1 MRETQAQESDRMAE
15 AALDVACPLSESQ
28 QTRNL
33 LIYGANVSLIFL
45 GAPVLYVGI
54 GQGALCQRLQA
65 SETVANLPATM
76 YFWMTPLPIFV
87 AWYFCYARLVKPVLV
102 TTFLTVAA
110 GGAAVA
116 AALLLTRSTDIIIAL
131 VVIHSGM
138 LGCALGVIA
147 NFQWEVLGKG
157 VTPSR
162 RGQALALAF
171 GAGPILAFASSLGA
185 QLVVANFEYPWSFA
199 ILFGATTP
207 ITGLAAFLASRF
219 VVPQPEQELPRPG
232 LVSGIF
238 GGLGD
243 YLSHRPILFAA
254 IATLLISCGYNVFTN
269 LTLFTKIAVGAL
281 AEEYL
286 GYQNAMR
293 FGGKALAG
301 ACLGILTRNNPKAGM
316 LATTAFCLASVV
328 WVVLAPD
335 IWFLLSFG
343 LMGMG
348 ELWGVYFPNYILSCS
363 EKDRMR
369 RNMAFTSMLYFP
381 SGFAPIFYGYV
392 TARVGDEYGPRFGFE
407 ASFML
412 AIAVLTVT
420 LLFILIALPVRPR
433 KRSV

>member
-1 MRETQAQESDRMAE
+1 MTETT
-15 AALDVACPLSESQ
+15 AADAHCPLSVSQ

-33 LIYGANVSLIFL
+33 LIFGANISLIFL

-65 SETVANLPATM
+65 SETIANLPTTM
-76 YFWMTPLPIFV
+76 YFWMTPLPILV
-87 AWYFCYARLVKPVLV
+87 AWYFFQARLVKPVLV

-110 GGAAVA
+110 GSATVAGAI
-116 AALLLTRSTDIIIAL
+116 LLTQSREIIITL

-138 LGCALGVIA
+138 LGCALGVVA
-147 NFQWEVLGKG
+147 NFQWEVLGRG

-162 RGQALALAF
+162 RGQALSLAF

-185 QLVVANFEYPWSFA
+185 QAIIDNIEYPWSFA
-199 ILFGATTP
+199 TLFGATAP

-219 VVPQPEQELPRPG
+219 VVPLPEREPPRPG
-232 LVSGIF
+232 FVRGIF

-254 IATLLISCGYNVFTN
+254 MATLLVSCGYNVFTN
-269 LTLFTKIAVGAL
+269 LGLYTKIAVGTL

-286 GYQNAMR
+286 GYQSALR
-293 FGGKALAG
+293 FGCKALAG
-301 ACLGILTRNNPKAGM
+301 GMLGILTRNNPKVGM
-316 LATTAFCLASVV
+316 LATTAFCLASVI
-328 WVVLAPD
+328 WVALAPD

-381 SGFAPIFYGYV
+381 SGFAPIFYGYI
-392 TARVGDEYGPRFGFE
+392 TTRIGDEYGKRVGFE

-412 AIAVLTVT
+412 SIAVLTVT
-420 LLFILIALPVRPR
+420 LLLILIALPMRPPR
-433 KRSV
+433 RTVVPIE